1 MRTTSAFFEIEKPQT
16 NKFFENFQN
25 KEYTVHPY
33 SILPIMFC
41 TTSPQSSTNLESLHP
56 SLWRASQLG
65 RGFGEYIDCGHQTLA
80 EELPGGGWPLSNLT
94 ELLVQQA
101 GSAELQLLSPALAQ
115 LREGQI
121 ILLNT
126 PYQPQI
132 LALSALRLDL
142 SRVLW
147 LPCNKPQDALWAAEQ
162 IVKNQACSALLLWQP
177 ARQNF
182 KSDALRRLHIA
193 AQSGRSLFCL
203 IRPWE
208 SQLSPSPAPLRL
220 KLALDHAGLQ
230 IEVFKRRGAQ
240 QAKPIVLPFSDLVP
254 QFLLPANQ
262 HQRHQRTHETLDS
275 SSVDSRVSAAAR
287 AGGISSALV
296 G

>member
-1 MRTTSAFFEIEKPQT
+1 MFSA
-16 NKFFENFQN
+16 
-25 KEYTVHPY
+25 
-33 SILPIMFC
+33 
-41 TTSPQSSTNLESLHP
+41 TSPQSGTNLEDLHP

-65 RGFGEYIDCGHQTLA
+65 RSFGEYIDCGHTSLA
-80 EELPGGGWPLSNLT
+80 DELPGAGWPLANLT

-147 LPCNKPQDALWAAEQ
+147 LPCSKPQDALWAAEQ

-182 KSDALRRLHIA
+182 KSDALRRLHLA
-193 AQSGRSLFCL
+193 AQNGRCLFCL

-220 KLALDHAGLQ
+220 KLALDSTGLQ

-240 QAKPIVLPFSDLVP
+240 QAKSIVLPFKDLVP
-254 QFLLPANQ
+254 QFSLPASQ
-262 HQRHQRTHETLDS
+262 YQLHTRHHAKLTS
-275 SSVDSRVSAAAR
+275 SFVDSHLSPSAR

-296 G
+296 E

>member
-1 MRTTSAFFEIEKPQT
+1 MFSAI
-16 NKFFENFQN
+16 
-25 KEYTVHPY
+25 
-33 SILPIMFC
+33 
-41 TTSPQSSTNLESLHP
+41 SPRSNVNLENLHP

-65 RGFGEYIDCGHQTLA
+65 RSFGEYLECGHPSLA
-80 EELPGGGWPLSNLT
+80 EELPGSGWPLASLT

-147 LPCNKPQDALWAAEQ
+147 LPCSKPQDALWAAEQ

-182 KSDALRRLHIA
+182 KSDALRRLHLA
-193 AQSGRSLFCL
+193 AQTGRSLFCL

-220 KLALDHAGLQ
+220 KLAIQDTGLQ
-230 IEVFKRRGAQ
+230 IDVFKRRGAQ
-240 QAKPIVLPFSDLVP
+240 QVKPIVLPFNDLVP
-254 QFLLPANQ
+254 QFLLPAHQ
-262 HQRHQRTHETLDS
+262 HQSHTRHHAKLDS
-275 SSVDSRVSAAAR
+275 SFVDSSLSTAAR

-296 G
+296 E

>member
-1 MRTTSAFFEIEKPQT
+1 
-16 NKFFENFQN
+16 
-25 KEYTVHPY
+25 
-33 SILPIMFC
+33 MFSL
-41 TTSPQSSTNLESLHP
+41 TSPHAATNLENLHP

-65 RGFGEYIDCGHQTLA
+65 RSFGEYLDCGHPSLA
-80 EELPGGGWPLSNLT
+80 DELPGAGWPLANLT

-147 LPCNKPQDALWAAEQ
+147 LPCSKPQDALWAAEQ

-182 KSDALRRLHIA
+182 KSDALRRLHLA
-193 AQSGRSLFCL
+193 AQTGRSLFCL

-220 KLALDHAGLQ
+220 KLALDNTGLQ

-240 QAKPIVLPFSDLVP
+240 QAKPIVLPFKDLLP
-254 QFLLPANQ
+254 QFLLPASHYQLHNQ
-262 HQRHQRTHETLDS
+262 LHNQLHTRHHANLDS
-275 SSVDSRVSAAAR
+275 SFVDSHLPAAAR

-296 G
+296 E

>member
-1 MRTTSAFFEIEKPQT
+1 MFSA
-16 NKFFENFQN
+16 
-25 KEYTVHPY
+25 
-33 SILPIMFC
+33 
-41 TTSPQSSTNLESLHP
+41 TSPHSGANLENLHP

-65 RGFGEYIDCGHQTLA
+65 RGFGEYIDCGHPSLA
-80 EELPGGGWPLSNLT
+80 DELPGSGWPLANLT

-115 LREGQI
+115 LREGRI

-147 LPCNKPQDALWAAEQ
+147 LPCSKAQDALWAAEQ

-182 KSDALRRLHIA
+182 KSDALRRLHLA
-193 AQSGRSLFCL
+193 AQAGRSLFCL

-220 KLALDHAGLQ
+220 KLALDNTGLQ
-230 IEVFKRRGAQ
+230 IDVFKRRGAQ
-240 QAKPIVLPFSDLVP
+240 QIKPIVLPFNDLVP
-254 QFLLPANQ
+254 QFLLPANHYQPHSQPNTQ
-262 HQRHQRTHETLDS
+262 HHAKLDS
-275 SSVDSRVSAAAR
+275 SFVDSHLPATAR

-296 G
+296 E

>member
-1 MRTTSAFFEIEKPQT
+1 
-16 NKFFENFQN
+16 
-25 KEYTVHPY
+25 
-33 SILPIMFC
+33 MFS
-41 TTSPQSSTNLESLHP
+41 TTSPHSNTNLENLHP

-65 RGFGEYIDCGHQTLA
+65 RGFGEYLDCGHASLA
-80 EELPGGGWPLSNLT
+80 NELPGAGWPLANLT

-101 GSAELQLLSPALAQ
+101 GSAELQLLSPALTQ

-147 LPCNKPQDALWAAEQ
+147 LPCSKPQDALWAAEQ
-162 IVKNQACSALLLWQP
+162 IVKNHACSALLLWQP

-182 KSDALRRLHIA
+182 KSDALRRLHLA
-193 AQSGRSLFCL
+193 AQNGRSLFCL

-220 KLALDHAGLQ
+220 KLALNNTGLQ
-230 IEVFKRRGAQ
+230 IDVFKRRGTQ
-240 QAKPIVLPFSDLVP
+240 QAKPIVLPFKDLVP
-254 QFLLPANQ
+254 QFLLPAHQ
-262 HQRHQRTHETLDS
+262 HRPLTQHHAKLDS
-275 SSVDSRVSAAAR
+275 SFVDSDLSTAAR

-296 G
+296 E

>member
-1 MRTTSAFFEIEKPQT
+1 MFSA
-16 NKFFENFQN
+16 
-25 KEYTVHPY
+25 
-33 SILPIMFC
+33 
-41 TTSPQSSTNLESLHP
+41 TSPHQSTNLENLHP

-65 RGFGEYIDCGHQTLA
+65 RGFGEYLDCGHPSLA
-80 EELPGGGWPLSNLT
+80 NELPGAGWPLANLT

-147 LPCNKPQDALWAAEQ
+147 LPCSKPQDALWAAEQ
-162 IVKNQACSALLLWQP
+162 IVKNQACAALLLWQP
-177 ARQNF
+177 MRQNF
-182 KSDALRRLHIA
+182 KSDALRRLHLA

-220 KLALDHAGLQ
+220 KLALDNTGLQ

-240 QAKPIVLPFSDLVP
+240 QAKPIVLPFNDLVP
-254 QFLLPANQ
+254 QFLLPAHQ
-262 HQRHQRTHETLDS
+262 HQPSTRHHAKLDS
-275 SSVDSRVSAAAR
+275 SFVDSHLPAATR

-296 G
+296 E